1 MSDTILVE
9 AMEPTLCAVN
19 GCRLLT
25 GHDGKHNR
33 FPVVAWDFMEER
45 DKKKLNKAGFATP
58 RGGAKGAYQNHVVR
72 SNRVIMPYE
81 RRNVAPLNEF
91 TDDYVIRLFPEQYFQ
106 AAKTPKPEFLA
117 EGSNV
122 RVGENAFV
130 LYGSHAS
137 YEALPP
143 MDDWR
148 PRRLLKDGVEVAER
162 RGNNLVDDGHYVL
175 RMPKLGNKVSTV
187 LGPPQGIFAPEYAD
201 EDTNFLCRCV
211 LAWLTVHTDR
221 SPYTTTQ
228 AAHLK
233 AILGAENLRNDEVW
247 EFRGV
252 FRHGLTACPLCT
264 RFITHRELHEML
276 VLDDEDG
283 LENAGLQVAGA
294 TRSTIVNLFH
304 LEPLRYDRL
313 DHVPSTVAWGH
324 ATCNTKLG
332 QRRCFSVA
340 ELTRDGEK
348 LGLIKEAGI
357 ETIGWMSPNWEMI
370 RSPRGAVWI
379 RICSDR
385 GQEHDDPGAVGDRLL
400 NQAVIQDSE

>member
-1 MSDTILVE
+1 MAEL
-9 AMEPTLCAVN
+9 
-19 GCRLLT
+19 
-25 GHDGKHNR
+25 
-33 FPVVAWDFMEER
+33 
-45 DKKKLNKAGFATP
+45 DKNKLNKAGFATP

-72 SNRVIMPYE
+72 SNRVIMPFE
-81 RRNVAPLNEF
+81 RLVVAPLADF
-91 TDDYVIRLFPEQYFQ
+91 SDGYVIRLFPEQYFQ
-106 AAKTPKPEFLA
+106 STKVPKPEFLVQDA
-117 EGSNV
+117 MV

-143 MDDWR
+143 MDNWR
-148 PRRLLKDGVEVAER
+148 PRRLIKDGVEVTER
-162 RGNNLVDDGHYVL
+162 RGNNVEDEGHYVL
-175 RMPKLGNKVSTV
+175 RMPKLGNKLNRVV
-187 LGPPQGIFAPEYAD
+187 GPPQGIFAPEYAD
-201 EDTNFLCRCV
+201 ENTNFLCRCV
-211 LAWLTVHTDR
+211 LAWLIVHAVR

-233 AILGAENLRNDEVW
+233 AILVAEELRNDETW

-264 RFITHRELHEML
+264 RFISYPELHEML
-276 VLDDEDG
+276 LLDDEEA
-283 LENAGLQVAGA
+283 LENAGLQVEGA

-313 DHVPSTVAWGH
+313 DHVPSAVAWGH

-332 QRRCFSVA
+332 QRRCYSVA
-340 ELTRDGEK
+340 EMTNEGEK
-348 LGLIKEAGI
+348 VGLIKEQGI
-357 ETIGWMSPNWEMI
+357 ETIGWISPNWEMI

-385 GQEHDDPGAVGDRLL
+385 GQEHGDVGAVADQL
-400 NQAVIQDSE
+400 